1 MLTIVANLYV
11 NRKRKN
17 NGFLANTIFYDDFG
31 GMHMKIKS
39 EYYDEIFK
47 AFERKCGSWAE
58 RAVEVK
64 PKHEHAIRV
73 TLDNGDKVDY
83 NFNTDTFRYINGDDN
98 CVRSREIN
106 DLDCR
111 SIFSRNL
118 MDRMKTKGFG
128 QASLAERTGLSSAI
142 ISKYLNK
149 KSTPTI
155 TNVIRIADALDCEVE
170 ELLY

>member
-1 MLTIVANLYV
+1 
-11 NRKRKN
+11 
-17 NGFLANTIFYDDFG
+17 
-31 GMHMKIKS
+31 MKIKS
-39 EYYDEIFK
+39 EYYDEMFK
-47 AFERKCGSWAE
+47 AFERKCSGWAE

-83 NFNTDTFRYINGDDN
+83 NFRTDSFRYITRDEN
-98 CVRSREIN
+98 CGRLREIN

-111 SIFSRNL
+111 NTFSRNL

-128 QASLAERTGLSSAI
+128 QATLAERTGLSSAI

-155 TNVIRIADALDCEVE
+155 TNAIRIADVLDCEVE

>member
-1 MLTIVANLYV
+1 
-11 NRKRKN
+11 
-17 NGFLANTIFYDDFG
+17 
-31 GMHMKIKS
+31 MKIKS
-39 EYYDEIFK
+39 EYYDEMFK
-47 AFERKCGSWAE
+47 AFERKCSSWAE

-83 NFNTDTFRYINGDDN
+83 NFRTDSFRYITRDGNRD
-98 CVRSREIN
+98 RLREIN

-111 SIFSRNL
+111 NTFSRNL

-128 QASLAERTGLSSAI
+128 QATLAERTGLSSAI

-155 TNVIRIADALDCEVE
+155 TNAIRIADVLDCEVE